1 LETVQNSISLY
12 LFTSRKFQTG
22 FRLVPKL
29 VMLNGVMAVTFRYYV
44 NALASKGNYVKLVDS
59 SPIVLVTEV

>member
-1 LETVQNSISLY
+1 
-12 LFTSRKFQTG
+12 
-22 FRLVPKL
+22 
-29 VMLNGVMAVTFRYYV
+29 MLNGVMAVTFRYYV